1 MRAIILKHLRT
12 VWKKLSLIILLSFF
26 ATFFTTLKPMIAAG
40 IIDTTLQEV
49 GYGSPSTEQTE
60 VAIIDKGLFNLND
73 VGVRVKEFFLG
84 QRAESIGTIS
94 SLGRLVVI
102 LVFLAFLGGVFNY
115 AADVINSHTRNHVMR
130 RVRYDLFESMLNM
143 SLGFFHRHKS
153 GELISRVVTD
163 SMAFS
168 QGIVSVA
175 HRVFQSSLFII
186 IYGVY
191 LFNTSVV
198 LTFGII
204 LIFLGHYGITALIKK
219 PVRKMEEGIYDS
231 SANLSAALQEAFTN
245 MRVIKSFGSDEIE
258 KKKLGKNINESS
270 DAYFKAQAVG
280 YIEPEARYFLDAFAE
295 AAILLIAILQ
305 LLNGGLNI
313 QGFLLYIYVSRL
325 VMGPL
330 NQFASDFVW
339 IQRIIAA
346 YKRIGYYFSQRPEI
360 VDGEIEKTSFDANIE
375 VSNATFAYDAE
386 PVLNNISLILR
397 KGEVLALVGPSGGGK
412 STLTDLILR
421 FYDPQ
426 QGQITMD
433 GVNLKDVQV
442 NRYRQIFGVVPQE
455 SLLFND
461 TIENNIQYGREWIDS
476 RKVQAAAGV
485 ANAHDFINAMS
496 NGYATFVGDRGV
508 KLSGGQR
515 QRIAIARAVAGDPE
529 ILIFDEAT
537 SSLDTDSER
546 QVQLAIEE
554 VLKNSTAIV
563 IAHRL
568 STVLN
573 ADRIVVIDKGII
585 EAEGS
590 HHQLLER
597 SPIYCRLYEMQFR
610 TKNSLEQ

>member
-1 MRAIILKHLRT
+1 MKHLRT
-12 VWKKLSLIILLSFF
+12 VWKKLSLIILLAFF

-102 LVFLAFLGGVFNY
+102 LVFLAFLGGVFKY

-130 RVRYDLFESMLNM
+130 RVRYDLFESILNM

-175 HRVFQSSLFII
+175 HRVFHSSLLII

-204 LIFLGHYGITALIKK
+204 LIFLGHYGISAIIKK

-295 AAILLIAILQ
+295 AAILLIAIFQ

-313 QGFLLYIYVSRL
+313 QGFLLYIYVARL

-330 NQFASDFVW
+330 NQFATYFVW

-346 YKRIGYYFSQRPEI
+346 YKRIGDYFSQMPEI

-375 VSNATFAYDAE
+375 ISNTTFAYDAE
-386 PVLNNISLILR
+386 PVLNDISLILR

-610 TKNSLEQ
+610 TKNS

>member
-1 MRAIILKHLRT
+1 
-12 VWKKLSLIILLSFF
+12 
-26 ATFFTTLKPMIAAG
+26 
-40 IIDTTLQEV
+40 
-49 GYGSPSTEQTE
+49 
-60 VAIIDKGLFNLND
+60 
-73 VGVRVKEFFLG
+73 
-84 QRAESIGTIS
+84 
-94 SLGRLVVI
+94 
-102 LVFLAFLGGVFNY
+102 
-115 AADVINSHTRNHVMR
+115 
-130 RVRYDLFESMLNM
+130 
-143 SLGFFHRHKS
+143 
-153 GELISRVVTD
+153 
-163 SMAFS
+163 
-168 QGIVSVA
+168 
-175 HRVFQSSLFII
+175 
-186 IYGVY
+186 
-191 LFNTSVV
+191 
-198 LTFGII
+198 
-204 LIFLGHYGITALIKK
+204 
-219 PVRKMEEGIYDS
+219 MEEGIYDS

-295 AAILLIAILQ
+295 AAILLIAIFQ

-313 QGFLLYIYVSRL
+313 QGFLLYIYVARL

-330 NQFASDFVW
+330 NQFATYFVW

-346 YKRIGYYFSQRPEI
+346 YKRIGDYFSQMPEI

-375 VSNATFAYDAE
+375 ISNTTFAYDAE
-386 PVLNNISLILR
+386 PVLNDISLILR

-610 TKNSLEQ
+610 TKNS